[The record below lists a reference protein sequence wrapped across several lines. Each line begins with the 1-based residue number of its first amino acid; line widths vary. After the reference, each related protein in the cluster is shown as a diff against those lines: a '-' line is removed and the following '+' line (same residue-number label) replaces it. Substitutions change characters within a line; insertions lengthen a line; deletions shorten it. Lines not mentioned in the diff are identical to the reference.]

1 MNAQPSLHPTDRTLS
16 AYGLGQLDDAAAGL
30 VHTHLEG
37 CPDCRRRVA
46 EVTSD
51 SFLGRLRDA
60 RGRTDSL
67 RPSVSATEGLPLL
80 DAGAAVAMPPPADT
94 LPPGLADH
102 PDYEI
107 IRELG
112 RGGMG
117 VVYLAQNTLMG
128 RMEVLKV
135 VGGHL
140 VSRPGVLD
148 RFLREIR
155 VRRQAPAP
163 QHRGRVLGPAPRR
176 EPGLRDGIRRRAR
189 PGQDWSRPRGRC
201 QWPTPAATCT
211 RRRWASSTR
220 TNTAWSTATSSRTTS
235 SWHGRAR
242 GQGDRQGA
250 RLRPGQGH
258 QRRSAGQRPDPRGP
272 DAGHARLH
280 RARADPRCPVGRHPR
295 RHLQPGLHAVLS
307 PERRAA
313 VPVAP
318 TCGTSTRRISRWTPG
333 R

>member
-102 PDYEI
+102 PDYQI

-140 VSRPGVLD
+140 VSRPAVLE

-155 VRRQAPAP
+155 SA
-163 QHRGRVLGPAPRR
+163 
-176 EPGLRDGIRRRAR
+176 
-189 PGQDWSRPRGRC
+189 
-201 QWPTPAATCT
+201 
-211 RRRWASSTR
+211 
-220 TNTAWSTATSSRTTS
+220 
-235 SWHGRAR
+235 
-242 GQGDRQGA
+242 A
-250 RLRPGQGH
+250 RLQHPNIVAAY
-258 QRRSAGQRPDPRGP
+258 SALRLGESLVFAMEYVEGLDL
-272 DAGHARLH
+272 ARLVK
-280 RARADPRCPVGRHPR
+280 AEGP
-295 RHLQPGLHAVLS
+295 L
-307 PERRAA
+307 
-313 VPVAP
+313 PVANA
-318 TCGTSTRRISRWTPG
+318 C
-333 R
+333 